1 MVSLHSGL
9 LGQHFLMIHCGS
21 VLCNKLIYE
30 MHTAVNPLLHQGFWC
45 LQWNMLLTNHGNRD
59 QSAEWLFLRTGSTN
73 TNINT
78 NINTDPD
85 PKPNTDTNTDPGAKA
100 NTNINTNSDPK
111 PNTDTNLD
119 PKPKTNT
126 NANTNP
132 NYDTNTNTNPNSN
145 SNINPNPNPNIII
158 NTDPVTKRVCGGPAA
173 HSSKTNKQARLVERK
188 VCFISDASSGTG
200 GGQTSVQRPT
210 RTLTT
215 SGQELF

>member
-1 MVSLHSGL
+1 
-9 LGQHFLMIHCGS
+9 MIHCGS
-21 VLCNKLIYE
+21 VLCNRLIYE

-78 NINTDPD
+78 NINTD
-85 PKPNTDTNTDPGAKA
+85 
-100 NTNINTNSDPK
+100 SDPK

-126 NANTNP
+126 NANTNT
-132 NYDTNTNTNPNSN
+132 NYDTNTNTNPNTN
-145 SNINPNPNPNIII
+145 SNINPSPNPDPDIII

-173 HSSKTNKQARLVERK
+173 HSSKTNKQAGLVERK

-210 RTLTT
+210 FTLTT
-215 SGQELF
+215 SGQELL